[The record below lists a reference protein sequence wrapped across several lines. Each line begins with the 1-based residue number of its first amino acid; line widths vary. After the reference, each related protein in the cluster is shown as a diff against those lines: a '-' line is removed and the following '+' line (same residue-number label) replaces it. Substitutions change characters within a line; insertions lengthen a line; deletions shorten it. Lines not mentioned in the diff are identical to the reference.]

1 MHRFFSFAVTCCLF
15 ASQAIHS
22 QERRIQDLDIAELRR
37 GVLIEAGMQ
46 FGGSSSLQGM
56 RIQSHLP
63 NPGRE
68 SSLGGSFAMGW
79 RETYWRFGGTAAYDA
94 FHTTADQILL
104 STSTMLGR
112 EELVQ
117 KGVDVSLLS
126 RISVLGETELA
137 IPFFKMFAVTLG
149 AGLGRHWIL
158 PGEYW
163 TSVSEH
169 NSPPGWIGSVLL
181 GLEATPEKGN
191 TQLRLGWERF
201 SYRMSGK
208 DGIRHDLMDD
218 RFVFSMRAGFTVLF
232 PPKKSQER
240 SGPSR
245 MNDQRLDSSATDTAK
260 GSRTPESILKVIR
273 LHVGTFRRVYESH
286 LRSNPNLGGKIT
298 MKFVIAS
305 SGDIVE
311 AEIVGSNLGEKSL
324 ELDLLELAKKMK
336 FDPIEKGKTTITYS
350 FVLDKQ

>member
-1 MHRFFSFAVTCCLF
+1 MRRSSLF
-15 ASQAIHS
+15 VVPYSLLVCQAIHA
-22 QERRIQDLDIAELRR
+22 QGRRIQDLDITELRR
-37 GVLIEAGMQ
+37 GILIEGGMQ
-46 FGGSSSLQGM
+46 FGGSSALQGM
-56 RIQSHLP
+56 QIQSHLP

-68 SSLGGSFAMGW
+68 SSLGGSLAMGW
-79 RETYWRFGGTAAYDA
+79 RETYWRFGGSAAYDA
-94 FHTTADQILL
+94 FHTTADQVLL
-104 STSTMLGR
+104 STSTMARR
-112 EELVQ
+112 EEIVQ
-117 KGVDVSLLS
+117 KSADVSLLS
-126 RISVLGETELA
+126 RVSVLGETEFA
-137 IPFFKMFAVTLG
+137 MPFFKMFAVTLG

-169 NSPPGWIGSVLL
+169 NSPPGWIGNVLL
-181 GLEATPEKGN
+181 GLEATPEMAN

-208 DGIRHDLMDD
+208 DGVRHDLMDD
-218 RFVFSMRAGFTVLF
+218 RFVFSMRAGFTILF
-232 PPKKSQER
+232 PPKKPQER
-240 SGPSR
+240 SEPARVNSPR
-245 MNDQRLDSSATDTAK
+245 PDPAPDDTAK
-260 GSRTPESILKVIR
+260 GARTPESILKVIR

-305 SGDIVE
+305 SGDIVG

-336 FDPIEKGKTTITYS
+336 FDPIEVGKTTITYS